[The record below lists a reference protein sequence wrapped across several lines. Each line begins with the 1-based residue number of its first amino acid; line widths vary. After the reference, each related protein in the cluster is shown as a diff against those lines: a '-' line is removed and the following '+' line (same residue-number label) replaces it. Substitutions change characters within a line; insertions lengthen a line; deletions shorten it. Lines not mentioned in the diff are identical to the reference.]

1 MDLGLIIY
9 ALNLASIYALM
20 AIGIS
25 ILWSSVGIINMAHGA
40 TFAISGYAAWI
51 VTGALKPVIAALLA
65 IAILGDGLSLLQ
77 GFAIFAICFCVAIE
91 YVWTRRITASG

>member
-1 MDLGLIIY
+1 MDFDLIVY

-40 TFAISGYAAWI
+40 TFAVSGYAALI
-51 VTGALKPVIAALLA
+51 VTETKVLSKKTSSHYLRTSPKNVKLAALMCERSADLFQ
-65 IAILGDGLSLLQ
+65 GCELS
-77 GFAIFAICFCVAIE
+77 
-91 YVWTRRITASG
+91 